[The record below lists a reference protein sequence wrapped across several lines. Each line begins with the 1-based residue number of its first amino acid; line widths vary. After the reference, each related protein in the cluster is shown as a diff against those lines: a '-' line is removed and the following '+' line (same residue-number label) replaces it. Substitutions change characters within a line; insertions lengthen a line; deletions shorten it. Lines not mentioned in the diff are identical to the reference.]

1 MKVLYDTSVLI
12 AALLV
17 EHSSHDFAFPKLE
30 LARRGEVKGYIST
43 HSLAESYAVI
53 TRLPQP
59 LRVLPDEA
67 EAAIADLLQ
76 YLEPVPLLAEDYQN
90 AIGLMR
96 ALKLVGGGIF
106 DVLIAQA
113 ALKVEVDCLLTLNP
127 KDFTRLGDKI
137 VGLVQIPE

>member
-12 AALLV
+12 AAFLV
-17 EHSSHDFAFPKLE
+17 EHNSHHLAFPKLE
-30 LARRGEVKGYIST
+30 LAQRGEIKGYIST
-43 HSLAESYAVI
+43 HSLAEIYAVI

-59 LRVLPDEA
+59 LSVLPDEA

-76 YLEPVPLLAEDYQN
+76 YLEPVPLLAEEYQN

-96 ALKLVGGGIF
+96 LFKLVGGGIF

-113 ALKVEVDCLLTLNP
+113 ALKVKVDRLLTLNP
-127 KDFTRLGDKI
+127 KDFTRLSDEI
-137 VGLVQIPE
+137 AGLVQTPE